1 MNTNW
6 LDTNS
11 TAQSASW
18 FDKVIEW
25 LMISLLAFMPFAFG
39 AVEAWSELVVIF
51 LAGSIAVCFAL
62 KLVFH
67 RDTTFLWSW
76 AYLPVGLFVLVA
88 VFQLFPL
95 PTAFVKTISPH
106 TAALKTQLFGELP
119 STNTLISSMTVSFY
133 PNATVHDLRLVLAIA
148 VLFVVVLNIYR
159 RPEQVK
165 RLLAAIAVI
174 GGMVAL
180 LALAQDLFGNG
191 KIYWTVACYGKPFS
205 GPFINHSHYGQF
217 MNLSIGAC
225 LALLLVRLHEAFAGK
240 KITPPA
246 VFEYF
251 SSPAVKLLWLLV
263 AIIILGTA
271 TIFVSLSRGGMV
283 SMLIAGGFTTLI
295 LTSRR
300 SLKGRGWI
308 IAIMAL
314 CAFACVLYI
323 GFDAVYDRLAT
334 LRELHEVEGGRWQI
348 LKDISVAW
356 TRFPLFGTGLGTHEV
371 VYPMFD
377 RSTIPAIAGHA
388 ENEYAQAAE
397 ETGLAGLV
405 PLVLFAVIVWT
416 AYVRGI
422 RHCRLPVRSA
432 AYGLGFGLLAIMIH
446 SLSDFGQHVP
456 ANASLSAIFCA
467 LLLVLVRIS
476 DSHKEPARQA
486 SAHIGY
492 FKPLRVCLL
501 LVICGIFA
509 WSLPSANRARVA
521 ESHWKQALV
530 AEADLREKSWQ
541 ASDQEYIELMKDASA
556 AVDYQP
562 DNAKYQHW
570 LNVYRWRSIS
580 RVSDP
585 NTGEAIIPQ
594 AAMKFV
600 RQIVDELHKSIKLC
614 PTFGPSWCLAGQLEM
629 LVLNDPAGANHIRT
643 GFRLAPCDATVC
655 FVAGLLDA
663 EEGKADES
671 FEKFTMAVQLDG
683 RLFTDVAGIYINQL
697 NRPDLAL
704 TIAGDNISRLSHVAN
719 TLASLEEHGELA
731 EQVRTQV
738 TGLLKLKCQQPD
750 VPAWSLAS
758 LGNIYRKENANADA
772 IDCYRRALVLDYSQ
786 VYWRLN
792 LAKLL
797 AKTEQVP
804 EAIHEARICLR
815 LRPQYKAAEKLI
827 ADLSILPGA
836 MREETSAP

>member
-1 MNTNW
+1 MSTNW

-11 TAQSASW
+11 TAQPASW

-39 AVEAWSELVVIF
+39 AVEAWSEQVVIV

-119 STNTLISSMTVSFY
+119 DTDTLISSMTVSFY

-148 VLFVVVLNIYR
+148 ALFVVVLNIYR
-159 RPEQVK
+159 RPEQLK

-180 LALAQDLFGNG
+180 LALAQDLFGND
-191 KIYWTVACYGKPFS
+191 KIYWTVASYGVAFS

-217 MNLSIGAC
+217 MNLTIGAC
-225 LALLLVRLHEAFAGK
+225 LALLLVRLHEAFAGR

-251 SSPAVKLLWLLV
+251 SSPAAKPVWLLV

-308 IAIMAL
+308 IALLAL
-314 CAFACVLYI
+314 CAFVCVLYI

-377 RSTIPAIAGHA
+377 RSTIAAIAGHA

-397 ETGLAGLV
+397 ETGLAGLL

-416 AYVRGI
+416 AYVRGV
-422 RHCRLPVRSA
+422 RHSLLPVRSA

-476 DSHKEPARQA
+476 DNHKEPVRQA
-486 SAHIGY
+486 SASIGY
-492 FKPLRVCLL
+492 FKPLRICLL
-501 LVICGIFA
+501 LVVCGIFA
-509 WSLPSANRARVA
+509 WSLFGANSARLA
-521 ESHWKQALV
+521 ESHWKQALA
-530 AEADLREKSWQ
+530 AEADLREKAWQ
-541 ASDQEYIELMKDASA
+541 GSNQEYIELMKDASV
-556 AVDYQP
+556 AVNYQP
-562 DNAKYQHW
+562 DNANYRHW

-585 NTGEAIIPQ
+585 NTGEVIIPQ

-600 RQIVDELHKSIKLC
+600 RQIVDEFHESIKLC

-629 LVLNDPAGANHIRT
+629 LVLNDPVGTKHIQT

-655 FVAGLLDA
+655 FVAGLLEA
-663 EEGKADES
+663 QEGKTDES
-671 FEKFTMAVQLDG
+671 FEKFSRAVQLDS
-683 RLFTDVAGIYINQL
+683 RLFADVAGVYINQL

-704 TIAGDNISRLSHVAN
+704 TIAGDNIGRLSHVAN
-719 TLASLEEHGELA
+719 ALASRQEHTELA

-738 TGLLKLKCQQPD
+738 TGLLKSKCQQPD
-750 VPAWSLAS
+750 APAWSFAS
-758 LGNIYRKENANADA
+758 LGNIYRKEDAHADA
-772 IDCYRRALVLDYSQ
+772 IDYYRRALVLDYSQ
-786 VYWRLN
+786 VGWRFQ

-815 LRPQYKAAEKLI
+815 LRPQYRAAEKLI

-836 MREETSAP
+836 MSEETSAP